1 MGQAHPSARHDESK
15 ANLPALER
23 NSEKQD
29 TQTLKQENAQL
40 RELVVQL
47 SKIVV
52 RVVID
57 RN

>member
-15 ANLPALER
+15 ANLPPLPR
-23 NSEKQD
+23 NSEKQE
-29 TQTLKQENAQL
+29 TQTLQQENAQL

-52 RVVID
+52 KVVID
-57 RN
+57 HD